1 MAHAL
6 SIYLPEQGN
15 DPYQSL
21 YDEVARLNG
30 DYEAFPSQF
39 TSFHG
44 QDVQLRESNLKL
56 KQAISLANPGKNYSS
71 YMLSD
76 AYSNYNYL
84 NYIAVKCWIDFAI
97 DRSPASI
104 NHLSKGFLALSEVEL
119 SENAFRNEKSFAK
132 EISSN
137 LASIIQ
143 KNTSNQRV
151 WLSIRMFA
159 NYAIENAYWGFD
171 ESIIFKLDEI
181 KIPNSGGKIRVSLL
195 DHENGP
201 FTRTE
206 VAQIA
211 QAIHKEDVPLQT
223 RVCFKLAMQFGLRP
237 IQIALLR
244 EDDVYYDD
252 KLLAWFINIPRVKG
266 RTAQLRRNKNNFVLR
281 ELPTH
286 LAQDI
291 TELNKLYDG
300 TEKLDFEGNK
310 LPRPL
315 LKADSCHTQILAH
328 KRLKEYAWHLFS
340 EDITRLFSLSRK
352 LLNIQSRYIL
362 GEDGNPTL
370 LKITCY
376 RFRYTLGTRMVMEGK
391 TLEEVAIALDHS
403 SVASIQHY
411 FRYNRDL
418 IDFID
423 DSFESSNTIKNAVMR
438 WQGFIIDEDDGSVEG
453 SLIRVSDIAS
463 LGKCLKKTQCEM
475 HPTISCYSC
484 SRFRPF
490 KNANHEAQLKV
501 IKAERDFVKAN
512 SSGAALHQLD
522 EAWEGAIQIVEAI
535 KSMKGGE

>member
-6 SIYLPEQGN
+6 SIYLPEQDS
-15 DPYQSL
+15 DPYQEL

-30 DYEAFPSQF
+30 DYEPFPAQF

-44 QDVQLRESNLKL
+44 QQISIRESNQRLKR
-56 KQAISLANPGKNYSS
+56 KIRIVNVGKSNEYYNLSES
-71 YMLSD
+71 YCD
-76 AYSNYNYL
+76 YHYL

-97 DRSPASI
+97 ERSPASI
-104 NHLSKGFLALSEVEL
+104 GHFSYGFQALKDVKLTDKALNNEQ
-119 SENAFRNEKSFAK
+119 AFSK
-132 EISSN
+132 EIASN
-137 LASIIQ
+137 ISAIIQ
-143 KNTSNQRV
+143 KNKDNQMI
-151 WLSIRMFA
+151 WLSMRIFA

-171 ESIIFKLDEI
+171 ENLIFKLDEI
-181 KIPNSGGKIRVSLL
+181 KIPNTGGKIRVSLL

-201 FTRTE
+201 FTRAE
-206 VAQIA
+206 VAQIS
-211 QAIHKEDVPLQT
+211 QAIHQEDVPLQT

-281 ELPTH
+281 ELPSH
-286 LAQDI
+286 LAEDI
-291 TELNKLYDG
+291 SELKKTYSEINM
-300 TEKLDFEGNK
+300 LDLEGSN

-315 LKADSCHTQILAH
+315 LKAEKCHLELLEQ
-328 KRLKEYAWHLFS
+328 KNLKEYAWHMYSKNITELF
-340 EDITRLFSLSRK
+340 RFSRN
-352 LLNIQSRYIL
+352 LLNIQSRHITDD
-362 GEDGNPTL
+362 DGNSTP
-370 LKITCY
+370 LKINCY

-391 TLEEVAIALDHS
+391 TPEEVAIALDHS
-403 SVASIQHY
+403 TVASVQHY

-423 DSFESSNTIKNAVMR
+423 DSFESSKTIKSAVMR
-438 WQGFIIDEDDGSVEG
+438 WQGFIVDEDDGSVEG

-475 HPTISCYSC
+475 HPTVSCYSC

-490 KNANHEAQLKV
+490 KNADHEAQLKV
-501 IKAERDFVKAN
+501 IEAERDFVKAN
-512 SSGAALHQLD
+512 SSGAVLHQLD